1 MKKLTAF
8 EKNCL
13 WMSIRYAI
21 GRHSI
26 ASVTHAQNI
35 AKYAYLKL
43 LKSGDNKEML
53 AIATDINKSLA
64 DILWQWFHFKA
75 RNDSQPLND
84 LFEFMH
90 DYNIKSTDSLAT
102 FDVIWFDE
110 DAQKYNYKKSK
121 KLVLHTPVILNMYLD
136 DLIPWQNLAALMD
149 KNCHRIAI
157 CKDEEKEKEIEF
169 FYGWHITSRYNS
181 IMEYEKV
188 MIPVNVNKYCYL
200 ENHTIN
206 PEFVLTTY

>member
-1 MKKLTAF
+1 MKNLTQF
-8 EKNCL
+8 EKDCL

-26 ASVTHAQNI
+26 ASVTHPQNI
-35 AKYAYLKL
+35 AKYAYPKL
-43 LKSGDNKEML
+43 LKNDDTKEML
-53 AIATDINKSLA
+53 NIATDINKSLA

-75 RNDSQPLND
+75 KNDSQPLND

-90 DYNIKSTDSLAT
+90 DYNIKSTNDLAT
-102 FDVIWFDE
+102 FDEIWFDKE
-110 DAQKYNYKKSK
+110 SQKYNYRKCKN
-121 KLVLHTPVILNMYLD
+121 LVLHPSIIPNMYLD

-157 CKDEEKEKEIEF
+157 CNDGNNEKKIEF
-169 FYGWHITSRYNS
+169 FYGWQIISRDGS
-181 IMEYEKV
+181 IMKYEKV
-188 MIPVNVNKYCYL
+188 MIPVNYNKYCYL

-206 PEFVLTTY
+206 PEFVLSTY